1 MLRRPMYDQ
10 MSNTMTFQYGVLA
23 ANNTDLPAVDGT
35 VNAYAVQALSADR
48 SMQNRTLSVVSPG
61 DTVFY
66 SARCVRATCLQ
77 KPRFLCS
84 D

>member
-1 MLRRPMYDQ
+1 

-35 VNAYAVQALSADR
+35 VNAYAAQALSADR

-66 SARCVRATCLQ
+66 SARCGLVVLILFVLPCLL
-77 KPRFLCS
+77 FHW
-84 D
+84 